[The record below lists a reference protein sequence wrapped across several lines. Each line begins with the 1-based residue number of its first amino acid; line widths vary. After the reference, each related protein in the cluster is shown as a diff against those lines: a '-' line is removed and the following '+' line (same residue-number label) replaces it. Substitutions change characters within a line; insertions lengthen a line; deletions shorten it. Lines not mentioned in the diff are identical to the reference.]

1 MLRLKPSARGEYE
14 ITDLNIEYLRR
25 DQLRLEIMSRGVAW
39 FDTGTHDSLHEASS
53 FVQTIEKRQGLKIA
67 SPEEI
72 AWRLGYIGDDQ
83 LEELAAALGKSGY
96 GEYLRTMIR
105 EGRAR

>member
-1 MLRLKPSARGEYE
+1 
-14 ITDLNIEYLRR
+14 
-25 DQLRLEIMSRGVAW
+25 MSRGVAW

-72 AWRLGYIGDDQ
+72 AWRLGYIDDAQ
-83 LEELAAALGKSGY
+83 LDALADALGKSGY
-96 GEYLRTMIR
+96 GLYLHAMLR
-105 EGRAR
+105 EGRGP